1 MRNKQFSKA
10 CFYNALADLCNEY
23 PYEEVQISQICQKA
37 GFHRS
42 TFYRTYQTKEDIL
55 KEKIGELIQ
64 EYTKNCTDKKLDSYQ
79 SVVYMF
85 SFYRKNSQAFR
96 LIYTARLDHFMQQVG
111 LESFPLDTRHGCNEY
126 RKIFILGGYLTVLAH
141 WLETGMKESDEDM
154 AKHILLS
161 AYNK

>member
-10 CFYNALADLCNEY
+10 CFYNALEGLCNEY

-37 GFHRS
+37 GFNRS

-55 KEKIGELIQ
+55 KEKIGELIH
-64 EYTKNCTDKKLDSYQ
+64 EYTQYCKDKELDSYQ

-96 LIYTARLDHFMQQVG
+96 LMYAAHLDNLMRQVS
-111 LESFPLDTRHGCNEY
+111 LEKFPMDTHHGDDEY
-126 RKIFILGGYLTVLAH
+126 KKIFILSGYLAVLEH
-141 WLETGMKESDEDM
+141 WLKTGMKESDEDM
-154 AKHILLS
+154 AKHIYALRL
-161 AYNK
+161 